1 MGSNQLP
8 LTLGSM
14 INIAWQNNL
23 LIYSMTCVDLSFLE
37 MISLPLSRIVLTIT
51 IGRYFKYI
59 INISNN
65 IPYFLRLQEVLDP
78 FGVRLREKE
87 NEQWFL
93 GRGVTASGEAK
104 SPLTWAEHTHHNLF

>member
-1 MGSNQLP
+1 MRDGIESAAID
-8 LTLGSM
+8 LG
-14 INIAWQNNL
+14 IHDKHCLAKQFVD
-23 LIYSMTCVDLSFLE
+23 MTCVDLSFLE

-87 NEQWFL
+87 NEQWLL